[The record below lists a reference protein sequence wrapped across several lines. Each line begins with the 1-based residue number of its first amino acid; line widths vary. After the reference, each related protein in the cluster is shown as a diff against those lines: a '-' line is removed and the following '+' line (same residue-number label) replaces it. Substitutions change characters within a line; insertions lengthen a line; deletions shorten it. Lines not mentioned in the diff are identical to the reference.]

1 MDVPLLD
8 IVDGARTGAGGA
20 VVRTGDPGLS
30 AAPDELVRTLC
41 GAGDGEVCAGMPFT
55 GVCGLS
61 CGPLADELEL

>member
-1 MDVPLLD
+1 MALLN
-8 IVDGARTGAGGA
+8 RSTN
-20 VVRTGDPGLS
+20 
-30 AAPDELVRTLC
+30 AALGRMADELVRTLC